1 MLRSMEMSSGLLWF
15 VTLFFGC
22 WLPWL
27 HFWSKCDFSAIAV
40 CLGSV
45 WCWKIKPL
53 LINFQMLVQHTS
65 VLSLCSPS
73 WQLCNDTIS
82 DEASG
87 NVRWIRWRFRSICQI
102 LWQVLGVFF
111 LNDMTFRSCLSAID
125 VFFFMLV
132 FVYGFV
138 LFFRC
143 DTFSSVLYLSS
154 FLTFFMDTQHNTLR
168 YSKFLATSSLR
179 ITLLLKKKILLYAC
193 QTILSLKFFTDN
205 EMGTNCAFARRL
217 ITRPKLWLWFG
228 CVLCSELSVMCV
240 HPLS

>member
-1 MLRSMEMSSGLLWF
+1 M
-15 VTLFFGC
+15 
-22 WLPWL
+22 
-27 HFWSKCDFSAIAV
+27 D
-40 CLGSV
+40 
-45 WCWKIKPL
+45 
-53 LINFQMLVQHTS
+53 QMKV
-65 VLSLCSPS
+65 P
-73 WQLCNDTIS
+73 
-82 DEASG
+82 
-87 NVRWIRWRFRSICQI
+87 I

-143 DTFSSVLYLSS
+143 DTFSSVLYLFS

-168 YSKFLATSSLR
+168 YSKFLATSSL
-179 ITLLLKKKILLYAC
+179 LLKKKILLYAC
-193 QTILSLKFFTDN
+193 QTILSLTFFTDN

-217 ITRPKLWLWFG
+217 ITCLKIWLWFG
-228 CVLCSELSVMCV
+228 CVLCSELSVMCI

>member
-65 VLSLCSPS
+65 VFSLCSPS

-125 VFFFMLV
+125 VFFFILV

-143 DTFSSVLYLSS
+143 DTFSSVLYLFS
-154 FLTFFMDTQHNTLR
+154 FLTHNTIRWDIPSFWL
-168 YSKFLATSSLR
+168 LALWESPCCW
-179 ITLLLKKKILLYAC
+179 KKKILLYAC